1 MNNEDSKAMVQKMI
15 DSIGALS
22 EMAGILRDSLMQNG
36 FTREESVGI
45 VCEFVISTIHGGN
58 DDES

>member
-1 MNNEDSKAMVQKMI
+1 MNEDPKAMVQKMI

-45 VCEFVISTIHGGN
+45 ACEFVISTIIHGGN
-58 DDES
+58 NDES

>member
-1 MNNEDSKAMVQKMI
+1 MNEDPKAMVQKMI

>member
-1 MNNEDSKAMVQKMI
+1 MNNEDSKAMFQKMFY
-15 DSIGALS
+15 SIGALS

-45 VCEFVISTIHGGN
+45 ACEFVISTIHGGN
-58 DDES
+58 GDES